1 MRKVS
6 KFAAV
11 LLLVLALAVVSAA
24 CGEEETTEEAKQQL
38 MTDLQAFETTV
49 NAMAS
54 LSATSTV
61 EEWKSARE
69 DTQEAWDKVVTSAA
83 DVKEAEINNV
93 QSAWDELAK
102 AVDDLPDDATLQ
114 DALPQ
119 LTEELNSLKAAYD
132 DLYNGL
138 Q

>member
-1 MRKVS
+1 MRRMS
-6 KFAAV
+6 KLAAV
-11 LLLVLALAVVSAA
+11 FLLVLALAVVSAA
-24 CGEEETTEEAKQQL
+24 CGEEETTEEARQQL
-38 MTDLQAFETTV
+38 MTDLQSFQTSV

-54 LSATSTV
+54 LTAASTV
-61 EEWKSARE
+61 EEWQSARE

-93 QSAWDELAK
+93 QTAWDELAK
-102 AVDDLPDDATLQ
+102 SVDDLSGDTTLK

-119 LTEELNSLKAAYD
+119 LSEEISSLKAAYD